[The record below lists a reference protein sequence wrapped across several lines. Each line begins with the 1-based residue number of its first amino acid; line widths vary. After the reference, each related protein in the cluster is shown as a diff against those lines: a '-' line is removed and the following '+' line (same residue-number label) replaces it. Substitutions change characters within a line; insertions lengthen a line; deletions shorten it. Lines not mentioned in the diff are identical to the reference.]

1 MLRHPTRN
9 IEVLNARLDVVQ
21 FCLHPNHEDAVG
33 NMIVCLKNIKSVT
46 VSYIFCILNLPSLIL
61 IT

>member
-9 IEVLNARLDVVQ
+9 IDVLKGRLDVVE
-21 FCLHPNHEDAVG
+21 FCIHPNNEDTVG

-46 VSYIFCILNLPSLIL
+46 VS
-61 IT
+61 